1 MKVADKTKVMAV
13 CGGMIPTVEIGIKM
27 PLEELARRGRLD
39 FILKKSI
46 DVKLDD
52 IKKIDV
58 LICVR
63 GSSDKEKNIVTLAKV
78 FKKYAIYF
86 LDDDLMNLPSNLTS
100 AKEINRLSGQISDIL
115 KSVDSVWVTNEI
127 MKRKYSEYSRD
138 IRYTPPPAILYDD
151 KGELKIKTKRNKIK
165 IGYAGGKDHS
175 TFVENILRWPIYN
188 ILNKYKDKIEIEF
201 FGTMPPMVKN
211 YRLNYIPFTLT
222 VFEFMNILKS
232 REWDIGLAPLPEGDF
247 YSCKS
252 YRKFL
257 DYAVAG
263 IAGIYSNVQPYK
275 QIAVN
280 KENSIL
286 CNNNIS
292 DWING
297 ISLLIE
303 DENLREKI
311 AEKAYK
317 EVILNYNVKRI
328 ADIIE
333 SVFPEMMSFKSQFKG

>member
-1 MKVADKTKVMAV
+1 
-13 CGGMIPTVEIGIKM
+13 
-27 PLEELARRGRLD
+27 
-39 FILKKSI
+39 
-46 DVKLDD
+46 
-52 IKKIDV
+52 
-58 LICVR
+58 
-63 GSSDKEKNIVTLAKV
+63 
-78 FKKYAIYF
+78 
-86 LDDDLMNLPSNLTS
+86 MNLPSNLVS
-100 AKEINRLSGQISDIL
+100 AKKINYFSEQIPDIV
-115 KSVDSVWVTNEI
+115 KICDSVWVTNEI
-127 MKRKYSEYSRD
+127 MKIKYSVYSKD
-138 IRYTPPPAILYDD
+138 VRYTPPPAILFDENHEINF
-151 KGELKIKTKRNKIK
+151 KKKRNKIK

-175 TFVENILRWPIYN
+175 FLVENILRWPIYN

-211 YRLNYIPFTLT
+211 YRLNYIPFTST
-222 VFEFMNILKS
+222 VLEFMNVLKT
-232 REWDIGLAPLPEGDF
+232 REWDIGLAPLPDGDF

-257 DYAVAG
+257 DYASAG

-280 KENSIL
+280 MENSIL

-303 DENLREKI
+303 DEYLRKKI
-311 AEKAYK
+311 AEKAYE
-317 EVILNYNVKRI
+317 EVLQNYNIKRI

-333 SVFPEMMSFKSQFKG
+333 GVFPELITYKSQFKG